1 MFENR
6 ASSREAWVGALVS
19 RVAQARGYKG
29 ALGGVLKRLC
39 RSAGWSYAE
48 AWIPTHDGKGLKMGP
63 VVLRVR
69 TDEVCRFRQRGRE
82 LGFRPGQGL
91 AGQVF
96 STGMPRWV
104 ASLDGAENEIPR
116 RHTLAREAGLAA
128 AAAFPLLLDGRPVAA
143 LLFFANE
150 PREQDPALI
159 DRTCVALAALGPALE
174 QKRIEMTVRAQARQH
189 EVVAAIGVRA
199 LDKSADIPSLL
210 EEAVELAARTVGA
223 DAAALLELQEGG
235 RLRVRTSA
243 GWPANA
249 KGHSSTIAE
258 PYFAHVLAAPR
269 PVAVTSFRKGA
280 GLPVPSLLAI
290 AGAISAVTAVVPG
303 HARPLGL
310 LCVVGRGPRRFPEDA
325 GSFLKARPHVLGV
338 AMERHRAES
347 ELEQERAR
355 LEELVLERTA
365 ELEDSHE
372 KLRQTERLRAIAT
385 LATGITHD
393 MNNVM
398 LPALCR
404 LDAIEATELPPPA
417 AKEIEGVRG
426 AFDQLRRLTRGL
438 QLFATNPEDG
448 VTFPASTRLHSW
460 WREVGSLLPMALRR
474 EVQLSG
480 TFHEGLPPVAAAPP
494 QLTHAVLSLVH
505 SLGEAIEGP
514 GTIRLWAEAESTR
527 FVKLCLRDA
536 SPSTRRRALE
546 PLERRAAAVRG
557 FATSVG
563 GSLGVES
570 DANGTTVTLLL
581 PVAPAAAESAAR
593 PLPRVRRRAEI
604 QVRDPRAAAFVTSLL
619 ASAGF
624 EIAARRDG
632 SVLAV
637 WDGSEDPASVDN
649 YLHENASRR
658 ILLLGAPRSPAPP
671 RRVSVVNEPGN
682 LEAVRRTLGT
692 MVEELLEITDDS
704 I

>member
-6 ASSREAWVGALVS
+6 AFPREAWIGALVS
-19 RVAQARGYKG
+19 HVTEARGYKS

-39 RSAGWSYAE
+39 RSGGWSYAE

-91 AGQVF
+91 IGQVF
-96 STGMPRWV
+96 ATGMPRWI
-104 ASLDGAENEIPR
+104 ASLGGAENELPR
-116 RHTLAREAGLAA
+116 RQALAREADLAA
-128 AAAFPLLLDGRPVAA
+128 AAGFPLLLNGRPVGA
-143 LLFFANE
+143 LLFFASE
-150 PREQDPALI
+150 PREQDTALI
-159 DRTCVALAALGPALE
+159 DKTCVALAALGPALE

-189 EVVAAIGVRA
+189 EVVAGIGLRA
-199 LDKSADIPSLL
+199 LDKSTDIPSLL
-210 EEAVELAARTVGA
+210 EEAVALAAKTLGA

-235 RLRVRTSA
+235 RLRVRASA
-243 GWPANA
+243 GWPLGAQELA
-249 KGHSSTIAE
+249 STIAE

-269 PVAVTSFRKGA
+269 PVAVTSFRKGV
-280 GLPVPSLLAI
+280 GFPVPSLLAA
-290 AGAISAVTAVVPG
+290 AGALSAVTAVVPG

-310 LCVVGRGPRRFPEDA
+310 LSVLGKGPRRFPEDA
-325 GSFLKARPHVLGV
+325 IGFLKALAHVLGV
-338 AMERHRAES
+338 AMERDRAER
-347 ELEQERAR
+347 ELELERVR

-365 ELEDSHE
+365 ELEASHE
-372 KLRQTERLRAIAT
+372 KLRQAERLRTIAT

-398 LPALCR
+398 LPALCK
-404 LDAIEATELPPPA
+404 LDAIEAIGLSAPA

-448 VTFPASTRLHSW
+448 VTFPASTRLHAW
-460 WREVGSLLPMALRR
+460 WREVSGLLPMALRR
-474 EVQLSG
+474 DVQLSG
-480 TFHEGLPPVAAAPP
+480 DFPEGLPPVAAAPP

-505 SLGEAIEGP
+505 NVGEAFDGP
-514 GTIRLWAEAESTR
+514 GRIRLSAESEGTR
-527 FVKLCLRDA
+527 FVKLCVRDA
-536 SPSTRRRALE
+536 SPGTPRRAVE
-546 PLERRAAAVRG
+546 PLEKRAAAVRG
-557 FATSVG
+557 FASSVG
-563 GSLGVES
+563 GSLFVGAEM
-570 DANGTTVTLLL
+570 VTLLL

-593 PLPRVRRRAEI
+593 PLPRALRRRAEI
-604 QVRDPRAAAFVTSLL
+604 QIKDARAAAFVTSLL

-624 EIAARRDG
+624 EIAPRRDG

-637 WDGSEDPASVDN
+637 WDGSEDPASVDR

-658 ILLLGAPRSPAPP
+658 VLLLGTPRSPAPP
-671 RRVSVVNEPGN
+671 RRVSVVNEPTN